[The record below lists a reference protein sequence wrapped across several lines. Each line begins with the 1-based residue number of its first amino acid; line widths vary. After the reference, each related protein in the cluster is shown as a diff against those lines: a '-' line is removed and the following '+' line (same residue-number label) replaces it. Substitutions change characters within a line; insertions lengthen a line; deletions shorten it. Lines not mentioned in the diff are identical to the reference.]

1 MKLPRRRFL
10 HLAAGAA
17 ASPAV
22 LRRAHAQSYPA
33 KPVHLLVGFAPGGGN
48 DIAARLIGHWLSER
62 LGQQFIVE
70 NRPGAGSN
78 IATEAVVRAAPDGYT
93 LLLVAVANATNAT
106 LYDKLNFNF
115 IRDIAPVAGLL
126 RVPNLVEVHPS
137 VPARTLPEFI
147 AYAKANPGKV
157 NMGSGGSG
165 GPVHMTGELF
175 NMMAGLKMQHVPY
188 RGEAPA
194 LNDLI
199 GGQVDVVFGS
209 VPASIQY
216 VRAGK
221 LRALAVTTS
230 TRSELLPDL
239 PTVAEFVPGY
249 EFQHLV
255 RHRCAQEHARRDR
268 RSVEPRDQRLPRRSD
283 AEGKDGRSRRHGDR
297 RLSRGF
303 QRAHRS
309 GHREV
314 GQSGE
319 VREHQAGVIRLD
331 AQCVARYRSR
341 AADGGD
347 ADQMICSIRKH
358 ENENG
363 RTRSCAGSRSS
374 C

>member
-33 KPVHLLVGFAPGGGN
+33 RPVHLLVGFAPGGGN

-106 LYDKLNFNF
+106 LYDRLNFNF

-147 AYAKANPGKV
+147 AYARANPGTV

-199 GGQVDVVFGS
+199 GGQVQVVFGS
-209 VPASIQY
+209 VPASIEY

-230 TRSELLPDL
+230 TRSELLPDV
-239 PTVAEFVPGY
+239 PTVGESVPGY
-249 EFQHLV
+249 ESSTWYGIGAPKDTPAEIIDRLNVEINAALGDPTLKTRVADLGGTVIGGSPMDFSELIASDTEKWGKVV
-255 RHRCAQEHARRDR
+255 R
-268 RSVEPRDQRLPRRSD
+268 
-283 AEGKDGRSRRHGDR
+283 
-297 RLSRGF
+297 F
-303 QRAHRS
+303 
-309 GHREV
+309 
-314 GQSGE
+314 
-319 VREHQAGVIRLD
+319 AGI
-331 AQCVARYRSR
+331 
-341 AADGGD
+341 
-347 ADQMICSIRKH
+347 KP
-358 ENENG
+358 E
-363 RTRSCAGSRSS
+363 
-374 C
+374 